1 MREIVRRLPSAAH
14 SERGHRRRAARIGA
28 LMSALALTGAA
39 TVACTPPPSGP
50 TAQEQFCT
58 LWDKVGADEVAADNA
73 VLVKSDV
80 VAFADGAAQVGS
92 ACDAS
97 GAKVELDA
105 AVLAEGK
112 EIAEEQGTSS
122 TDKVAAVTGDEI
134 GAAEPV
140 LDNIELRALNAQIG
154 VGGITVTGNVA
165 VRLSGTTST
174 IGFTGTVSNLD
185 NWSVS
190 LASSGLTIPGV
201 TTSPVVFSGKL
212 AVAGGV
218 PTLTMSASASTVK
231 VGDITVTGAAV
242 SLTASQNTGVSASVK
257 GAIKVGPSSATGNV
271 AISFDEA
278 GALVSANADVSARL
292 VGTQAG
298 GKKIDLTGTVHL
310 EGNATE
316 TAISFSGSGILGDLQ
331 INEAAGSLVLA
342 TNKATF
348 VGKLDV
354 AQGNTYVRFNGS
366 IVWDGITAYTP
377 FLSVEGAG
385 EFSGTLDDGTAVAVA
400 GNVSTEIVGGQV
412 RSVVTGNFKIGT
424 LKANGTAV
432 VQMSGATTT
441 LEISADLDTAGFT
454 GRLEGAV
461 VITDGPR
468 RDGAARR
475 LGVGSAHARR
485 HHADERELRHPQQ
498 LRQPARAQLRGR
510 HQGRQPRRSQ
520 RLARRSVRPERH
532 AHHPRGRCQR
542 LAAARFVGHR
552 QLLGPRARGHRAG
565 RPLGHRPGHHHQLPA
580 RDRVQRH
587 VHLVPHDPKLVAVR
601 RRSLPHRLDRCR
613 QRSDDAQPSRGHEGD
628 PRRLLL
634 LDHRDSDLPRSRLLH
649 EQRRRVLEGP
659 AHGRQL
665 PGSPDRLADPAW
677 RGWVLGLQLTAAH

>member
-316 TAISFSGSGILGDLQ
+316 TA
-331 INEAAGSLVLA
+331 
-342 TNKATF
+342 
-348 VGKLDV
+348 
-354 AQGNTYVRFNGS
+354 
-366 IVWDGITAYTP
+366 YTP

-461 VITDGPR
+461 VITDGR
-468 RDGAARR
+468 AETVQLDASVSGALT
-475 LGVGSAHARR
+475 LGDITLTNANFGIRSSYGNPLELSFGGAIKVGNR
-485 HHADERELRHPQQ
+485 ADLN
-498 LRQPARAQLRGR
+498 G
-510 HQGRQPRRSQ
+510 S
-520 RLARRSVRPERH
+520 
-532 AHHPRGRCQR
+532 
-542 LAAARFVGHR
+542 LAAAF
-552 QLLGPRARGHRAG
+552 GPNGT
-565 RPLGHRPGHHHQLPA
+565 LITL
-580 RDRVQRH
+580 
-587 VHLVPHDPKLVAVR
+587 
-601 RRSLPHRLDRCR
+601 
-613 QRSDDAQPSRGHEGD
+613 EGD
-628 PRRLLL
+628 VNGSLL
-634 LDHRDSDLPRSRLLH
+634 LDSWGIANFSGHVLVGTEQVALSGTGRVTTTNFPLGIEFNGTFTSSRTTPSWSLSGGGRFRIGSIDVASARMTLS
-649 EQRRRVLEGP
+649 QAAGMKATRVGFYFSIIGIPTYLEADFYMNSGGGCSKVQLTGGSFLARP
-659 AHGRQL
+659 IASLIL
-665 PGSPDRLADPAW
+665 PGVVGCS
-677 RGWVLGLQLTAAH
+677 VYN

>member
-257 GAIKVGPSSATGNV
+257 GAIKVGPSSASGNV
-271 AISFDEA
+271 
-278 GALVSANADVSARL
+278 
-292 VGTQAG
+292 
-298 GKKIDLTGTVHL
+298 
-310 EGNATE
+310 
-316 TAISFSGSGILGDLQ
+316 AISFSGSGILGDLQ

-424 LKANGTAV
+424 LK
-432 VQMSGATTT
+432 
-441 LEISADLDTAGFT
+441 
-454 GRLEGAV
+454 
-461 VITDGPR
+461 
-468 RDGAARR
+468 
-475 LGVGSAHARR
+475 
-485 HHADERELRHPQQ
+485 
-498 LRQPARAQLRGR
+498 RG
-510 HQGRQPRRSQ
+510 
-520 RLARRSVRPERH
+520 
-532 AHHPRGRCQR
+532 
-542 LAAARFVGHR
+542 
-552 QLLGPRARGHRAG
+552 
-565 RPLGHRPGHHHQLPA
+565 
-580 RDRVQRH
+580 
-587 VHLVPHDPKLVAVR
+587 
-601 RRSLPHRLDRCR
+601 
-613 QRSDDAQPSRGHEGD
+613 
-628 PRRLLL
+628 
-634 LDHRDSDLPRSRLLH
+634 
-649 EQRRRVLEGP
+649 
-659 AHGRQL
+659 
-665 PGSPDRLADPAW
+665 
-677 RGWVLGLQLTAAH
+677 

>member
-1 MREIVRRLPSAAH
+1 MREIVRRLPSADH

-461 VITDGPR
+461 VITDGR
-468 RDGAARR
+468 AETVQLDASVSGALT
-475 LGVGSAHARR
+475 LGDITLTNANFGIRSSYGNPLELSFGGAIKVGNR
-485 HHADERELRHPQQ
+485 ADLN
-498 LRQPARAQLRGR
+498 G
-510 HQGRQPRRSQ
+510 S
-520 RLARRSVRPERH
+520 
-532 AHHPRGRCQR
+532 
-542 LAAARFVGHR
+542 LAAAF
-552 QLLGPRARGHRAG
+552 GPNGT
-565 RPLGHRPGHHHQLPA
+565 LITL
-580 RDRVQRH
+580 
-587 VHLVPHDPKLVAVR
+587 
-601 RRSLPHRLDRCR
+601 
-613 QRSDDAQPSRGHEGD
+613 EGD
-628 PRRLLL
+628 VNGSLL
-634 LDHRDSDLPRSRLLH
+634 LDSWGIANFSGHVLVGTEQVALSGTGRVTTTNFPLGIEFNGTFTSSRTTPSWSLSGGGRFRIGSIDVASARMTLS
-649 EQRRRVLEGP
+649 QAAGMKATRVGFYFSIIGIPTYLEADFYMNSGGGCSKVQLTGGSFLARP
-659 AHGRQL
+659 IASLIL
-665 PGSPDRLADPAW
+665 PGVVGCS
-677 RGWVLGLQLTAAH
+677 VYN